1 MLQSMRSAAKYIWI
15 FIVVTFV
22 GVFLFTETSGLLG
35 RAPVTT
41 GTAVAEVNGDE
52 IPYQT
57 WLQAAQQRIQQ
68 EQQGRGRS
76 LTLDE
81 EEQIRNEVFDQLV
94 QSVLLDQE
102 YKRRGIRVTDEE
114 IVQAAQFSPP
124 PQFMQSPELQTDGR
138 FDIEKYQ
145 RFLKSATAR
154 QQGLYFQLE
163 NYYRSEIP
171 KAKLFEQVASEVF
184 VTDDELW
191 RTFRDQNDSAKVS
204 FVKFD
209 PASIPD
215 SGVTVTD
222 AEIRTYYDS
231 HKKQLERPG
240 RAVVS
245 VLSIPRVVTG
255 ADSAAVRTR
264 LLALRDEIEKG
275 AKFEDVAKR
284 ESSDTIS
291 GSQGGFLGRG
301 ARGRFVEAFEK
312 PAYALTPGQLSDPVE
327 TQFGLHLIK
336 VDEKK
341 GDTLALRHILL
352 RFQQSDSSASRTDRR
367 ADSLANLAASQ
378 DAPER
383 FDSAAK
389 VLKLTPAKGIAIEGE
404 PLTVAGQYVPSVSA
418 WAFSG
423 VKAGATSE
431 LYDSDG
437 GYVLA
442 RLDSLSAGGVL
453 SLAAARDE
461 IVRTLTNRK
470 KLDQL
475 EARAKT
481 FAAAGAASTME
492 AAAQQQNLSVTSS
505 EPFTRGGFV
514 AGIGRLNEAIGAA
527 FSLPI
532 GSVSN
537 PIRTEDGV
545 VVMRVDRR
553 VESDRAKWET
563 QKVTQRQ
570 GLMQGLR
577 QQRIQA
583 FLTQLRDDAK
593 IDDKRKQLAQAARQ
607 IT

>member
-1 MLQSMRSAAKYIWI
+1 MQSMRSAAKYIWI
-15 FIVVTFV
+15 FIVIVFV
-22 GVFLFTETSGLLG
+22 GVFLFTETSGLLDRG
-35 RAPVTT
+35 AVTT
-41 GTAVAEVNGDE
+41 GTPVAEVNGDD
-52 IPYQT
+52 ILYTT
-57 WLQAAQQRIQQ
+57 WFQAAQQRIQQ
-68 EQQGRGRS
+68 EQEGRGRS
-76 LTLDE
+76 LSLDE
-81 EEQIRNEVFDQLV
+81 EQRIRDEVFNQLV

-154 QQGLYFQLE
+154 QQGLYLQLE

-171 KAKLFEQVASEVF
+171 KAKLFEQVASQVF

-215 SGVTVTD
+215 SGLTVTD
-222 AEIRTYYDS
+222 AEIRSYYDS

-264 LLALRDEIEKG
+264 LLAPRDEIEKG

-336 VDEKK
+336 
-341 GDTLALRHILL
+341 
-352 RFQQSDSSASRTDRR
+352 
-367 ADSLANLAASQ
+367 
-378 DAPER
+378 
-383 FDSAAK
+383 
-389 VLKLTPAKGIAIEGE
+389 
-404 PLTVAGQYVPSVSA
+404 
-418 WAFSG
+418 
-423 VKAGATSE
+423 
-431 LYDSDG
+431 
-437 GYVLA
+437 
-442 RLDSLSAGGVL
+442 
-453 SLAAARDE
+453 
-461 IVRTLTNRK
+461 
-470 KLDQL
+470 
-475 EARAKT
+475 
-481 FAAAGAASTME
+481 
-492 AAAQQQNLSVTSS
+492 
-505 EPFTRGGFV
+505 
-514 AGIGRLNEAIGAA
+514 
-527 FSLPI
+527 
-532 GSVSN
+532 
-537 PIRTEDGV
+537 
-545 VVMRVDRR
+545 
-553 VESDRAKWET
+553 
-563 QKVTQRQ
+563 
-570 GLMQGLR
+570 
-577 QQRIQA
+577 
-583 FLTQLRDDAK
+583 
-593 IDDKRKQLAQAARQ
+593 
-607 IT
+607 

>member
-1 MLQSMRSAAKYIWI
+1 MQSMRSAAKYIWI
-15 FIVVTFV
+15 FIVVAFI

-41 GTAVAEVNGDE
+41 GTAVAEVNGDD
-52 IPYQT
+52 IPYTT
-57 WLQAAQQRIQQ
+57 WMQAAQQRIQQ

-76 LTLDE
+76 LSLDE
-81 EEQIRNEVFDQLV
+81 EEQIRNDVFDQLV

-145 RFLKSATAR
+145 RFLKSAAAR

-163 NYYRSEIP
+163 NYYRTEIP
-171 KAKLFEQVASEVF
+171 RAKLYEQVASEVF

-191 RTFRDQNDSAKVS
+191 RTYRDQNDSAKVS
-204 FVKFD
+204 FVSFD
-209 PASIPD
+209 PASVPD
-215 SGVTVTD
+215 SGLTVSD
-222 AEIRTYYDS
+222 AEVRAYYDS
-231 HKKQLERPG
+231 HKKELEHPG

-245 VLSIPRVVTG
+245 VLQIPRVVSS
-255 ADSAAVRTR
+255 ADTAAVRAR
-264 LLALRDEIEKG
+264 ALALRDEIMKG

-291 GSQGGFLGRG
+291 GAQGGSLGRG
-301 ARGRFVEAFEK
+301 PRGRFVESFEK
-312 PAYALTPGQLSDPVE
+312 AAFALTPGQISEPVE
-327 TQFGLHLIK
+327 TQFGVHLIK

-341 GDTLALRHILL
+341 ADTIAVRHILL
-352 RFQQSDSSASRTDRR
+352 RIQQSDSSASRTDRK
-367 ADSLANLAASQ
+367 ADSLANIAASQ
-378 DAPER
+378 DTPQR

-389 VLKLTPAKGIAIEGE
+389 VLNLAPAQGIAIEGE

-423 VKAGATSE
+423 VKPGATSE
-431 LYDSDG
+431 LFDSDG

-442 RLDSLSAGGVL
+442 RLDSVAPSGLPSID
-453 SLAAARDE
+453 AARDE
-461 IVRTLTNRK
+461 IKRRLMVGK
-470 KLDQL
+470 KLDRL
-475 EARAKT
+475 EAQAKT
-481 FAAAGAASTME
+481 LVAAAASSTLE
-492 AAAQQQNLSVTSS
+492 AAAQQQNLKVVTSDA
-505 EPFTRGGFV
+505 FTRNGFV
-514 AGIGRLNEAIGAA
+514 PGVGRLNEAIGAS

-532 GSVSN
+532 GAVSN

-545 VVMRVDRR
+545 VVLRVDRR
-553 VESDRAKWET
+553 VDADRAKWEAG
-563 QKVTQRQ
+563 KVAQRQ
-570 GLMQGLR
+570 SLMQGLR

-583 FLTQLRDDAK
+583 FLQQLRADAD
-593 IDDKRKQLAQAARQ
+593 IEDRRKHLAQAARQ
-607 IT
+607 TT

>member
-41 GTAVAEVNGDE
+41 GTAVAKVNGDE
-52 IPYQT
+52 IPYTT
-57 WLQAAQQRIQQ
+57 WLHAAQQRIQQ
-68 EQQGRGRS
+68 EREGRGRS
-76 LTLDE
+76 LSLDE
-81 EEQIRNEVFDQLV
+81 EEQIRNDVFNQLV

-145 RFLKSATAR
+145 RFLKSAAAR

-204 FVKFD
+204 FVAFD
-209 PASIPD
+209 PASIAD
-215 SGVTVTD
+215 SGLTVTD
-222 AEIRTYYDS
+222 AEIRAYYDS
-231 HKKQLERPG
+231 HKKELERPG

-245 VLSIPRVVTG
+245 VLSIPRVVSA
-255 ADSAAVRTR
+255 ADSAAVRSR
-264 LLALRDEIEKG
+264 LLALRDEIAKG

-301 ARGRFVEAFEK
+301 PRGRFVEAFEK
-312 PAYALTPGQLSDPVE
+312 AAYALTPGQLSEPVE

-341 GDTLALRHILL
+341 ADTIAVRHILL

-367 ADSLANLAASQ
+367 ADSLANIAASQ

-389 VLKLTPAKGIAIEGE
+389 VLNLTPAHGIAMEGE
-404 PLTVAGQYVPSVSA
+404 PLTLAGQYVPSVSA

-442 RLDSLSAGGVL
+442 RLD
-453 SLAAARDE
+453 
-461 IVRTLTNRK
+461 TLTSGGQPTPESAREEIRRKLVSGK
-470 KLDQL
+470 KLDRL
-475 EARAKT
+475 EAQAKSFST
-481 FAAAGAASTME
+481 AAASSTME
-492 AAAQQQNLSVTSS
+492 AAAQQQNLKVTTSDA
-505 EPFTRGGFV
+505 FTRGAFV
-514 AGIGRLNEAIGAA
+514 PGLGRLNEAVGAA

-545 VVMRVDRR
+545 FVVRVDRR
-553 VESDRAKWET
+553 VDADRAAWET
-563 QKVTQRQ
+563 QKDAQRKS
-570 GLMQGLR
+570 LMAGLR
-577 QQRIQA
+577 QQRVQA
-583 FLTQLRDDAK
+583 FLLQLRNDAK
-593 IDDKRKQLAQAARQ
+593 IDDRRKELAQAARA
-607 IT
+607 T